1 MDHELEKELTQFFR
15 WFEEVFDRDWPYTK
29 SMLGIREAT
38 DEDRKK
44 MEGIFGECEI
54 IYTVAPD
61 GTFLNPRVDD
71 PGEDWGHRGLLL
83 QSYQRLLPLLKKHGI
98 DPSSQIKNDEEV

>member
-1 MDHELEKELTQFFR
+1 MDPELERELTEFFR

-29 SMLGIREAT
+29 GMLGIRDT
-38 DEDRKK
+38 KDEDRKK
-44 MEGIFGECEI
+44 LRAIFGECDI
-54 IYTVAPD
+54 RHTVAPD

-83 QSYQRLLPLLKKHGI
+83 ASYQRLLPLLKKHGI
-98 DPSSQIKNDEEV
+98 GPSSPTRKDENA